1 MKIRNKRPLITILF
15 ATLFAFCLPSCQED
29 KSYSIEGTIYGG
41 RNFEDQTI
49 YLVPFSGGAS
59 GGVDSARI
67 HDSRFRFDGL
77 AEKDEIC
84 ILRMRPMMRL
94 FIDEVL
100 LVREAGHI
108 HVKLS
113 EHSSAS
119 GTPLND
125 SLQSWREYKQAL
137 DAQLEDIK
145 KKMRRAT
152 PEELAEL
159 TASQDSIKNL
169 FDKRNR
175 ASAAANGNNAFGGF
189 LDNWI
194 IR

>member
-1 MKIRNKRPLITILF
+1 MIRNILPLFAILF
-15 ATLFAFCLPSCQED
+15 ACALSSCEKD
-29 KSYSIEGTIYGG
+29 KTYSIEGSIYGG

-59 GGVDSARI
+59 GGVDSAKV
-67 HDSRFRFDGL
+67 HDGRFRFDGV

-84 ILRMRPMMRL
+84 IVRMRPMMRL

-100 LVREAGHI
+100 LVREAGHV
-108 HVKLS
+108 HVNLS
-113 EHSSAS
+113 ENSSAS

-125 SLQSWREYKQAL
+125 SLQCWREYKREL
-137 DAQLEDIK
+137 DNQLEDIK
-145 KKMRRAT
+145 KKLRRAT
-152 PEELAEL
+152 PEEYAAL

-169 FDKRNR
+169 FDRRNR
-175 ASAAANGNNAFGGF
+175 ASAAVNTNNAFGDF